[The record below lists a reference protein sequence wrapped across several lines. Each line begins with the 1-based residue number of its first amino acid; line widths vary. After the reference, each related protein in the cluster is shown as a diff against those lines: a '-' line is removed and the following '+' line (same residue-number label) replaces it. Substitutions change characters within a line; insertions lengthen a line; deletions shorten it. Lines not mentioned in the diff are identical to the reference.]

1 MERAYIESLV
11 RASCCT
17 LNRFLASSS
26 FEHLTTDEGKEHV
39 IFALV
44 LSPEQQ
50 FEFSA

>member
-17 LNRFLASSS
+17 LNRFLASSL
-26 FEHLTTDEGKEHV
+26 FEHLTIDEGKEHV

-44 LSPEQQ
+44 LLPEQQ
-50 FEFSA
+50 FEF